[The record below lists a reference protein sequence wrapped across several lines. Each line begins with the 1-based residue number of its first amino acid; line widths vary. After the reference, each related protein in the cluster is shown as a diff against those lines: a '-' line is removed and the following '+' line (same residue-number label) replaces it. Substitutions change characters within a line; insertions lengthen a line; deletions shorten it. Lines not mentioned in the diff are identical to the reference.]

1 MNLYKILIISLFLN
15 SFAHSDIRSDFPSYS
30 YVLTEFNVNENFIYN
45 PEFRDFVRKHKRE
58 YRKRF
63 IKAVNRGSLII
74 PTIKEM
80 MYQRNVSPVFIYI
93 SMVESEFN
101 PKATSRTG
109 AGGLWQFTVNTA
121 QKEFH
126 LQINDSVD
134 ERYDPIRATDSA
146 IKYLYKINSNLN
158 AWYLTT
164 MAYNCGEGCVNRA
177 IKRAGTR
184 DLGTLISSNNNYIK
198 AETKKYIQK
207 VLLMAMIGEN
217 YLFKNEDRLGEMMYK
232 INKDS
237 ITPVEVRPGEDL
249 ANLAASLQMSSFYLE
264 KINAHLKSGRV
275 PYKQGYKVN
284 IPTSKVPLF
293 YARYANTIR
302 PNNHIYTENS
312 YINFK

>member
-15 SFAHSDIRSDFPSYS
+15 SFTYADIRSEFPSYS
-30 YVLTEFNVNENFIYN
+30 YVLTEFDLNENFIDN
-45 PEFRDFVRKHKRE
+45 PEFKHFIQTNKRD

-63 IKAVNRGSLII
+63 IKAVRRGGLII

-80 MYQRNVSPVFIYI
+80 MYQRDISPVFLYI
-93 SMVESEFN
+93 SMIESEFN

-146 IKYLYKINSNLN
+146 ITYLYKMNSNLH

-164 MAYNCGEGCVNRA
+164 MAYNCGNGCVNRA

-217 YLFKNEDRLGEMMYK
+217 YLFKSDDRLGEMMYQ
-232 INKDS
+232 INKDN
-237 ITPVEVRPGEDL
+237 ITPVKVRPGEEL
-249 ANLAASLQMSSFYLE
+249 TSLAASLEMNSFYLE

-275 PYKQGYKVN
+275 PYRRGYMVN

-302 PNNHIYTENS
+302 PNNHVYTENN
-312 YINFK
+312 YINFR